1 MPSANEDKGPSF
13 VSGFEG
19 AMVKQRVRGVVGM
32 AKGAG
37 AFPGSHPVSLSR
49 LNIETLLA
57 NVGGYVVGHKLDGER
72 RLLFVDKRKG
82 VFLLDRKMGLRRI
95 EVVESGDE
103 EVDNSSGWEAWS
115 GTLLDGELVTLREH
129 EGDEGREPASK
140 RIKTN
145 VRSKKLD
152 EVIEEKEGEKGD
164 GVESDD
170 VAFVVLDVLSVRGEN
185 VMKRSYPERMKAGG
199 SFIDFLK
206 TRSVCESLVLWQGV
220 TRSSVL
226 SFSLH
231 HFLPARDVAS
241 VLRQREEPDVV
252 GRRGVRYST
261 PKDGLVFQPIGEG
274 YSVGYS
280 KLIFKWKTPMEN
292 TIDFHLKRN
301 NEEDEENQE
310 REKKRGS
317 ENEKNE
323 EGEGEDC
330 YQMYV
335 MGNNNRLTFWDYLV
349 LEPNYKEGTLE
360 VEEGRI
366 AECYWD
372 ANMERWRLLKLRRD
386 KNTPNAEWVANQIWQ
401 GIEAGLLEEE
411 ELVSILSNHE
421 PYRNTARDQGSTH
434 WQQHRQHKGKRRRDN

>member
-1 MPSANEDKGPSF
+1 VPSAKDDKDPSF

-19 AMVKQRVRGVVGM
+19 AMVKQRVKGVVGM
-32 AKGAG
+32 EKGAG

-57 NVGGYVVGHKLDGER
+57 NVEGYVVGHKLDGER
-72 RLLFVDKRKG
+72 RLLFVDKGKG

-95 EVVESGDE
+95 EVAESGDQK
-103 EVDNSSGWEAWS
+103 VDNPSDWAAWS

-152 EVIEEKEGEKGD
+152 DEVIEEKEGEKGE

-185 VMKRSYPERMKAGG
+185 VMKQSYTKRMKAGG
-199 SFIDFLK
+199 SIIDFLK
-206 TRSVCESLVLWQGV
+206 TRSACESLVLWQGV
-220 TRSSVL
+220 SRKSVL

-231 HFLPARDVAS
+231 HYLPAREVAS

-252 GRRGVRYST
+252 GSGGVRYST

-292 TIDFHLKRN
+292 TIDFLLKQN
-301 NEEDEENQE
+301 NEEDENQE
-310 REKKRGS
+310 REKKRES
-317 ENEKNE
+317 ENE
-323 EGEGEDC
+323 EGEEEC

-335 MGNNNRLTFWDYLV
+335 MGNNNRLTFWDYLN
-349 LEPNYKEGTLE
+349 LEPNDKEGKLV

-366 AECYWD
+366 AECFWD
-372 ANMERWRLLKLRRD
+372 ANLERWRLLKLRRD
-386 KNTPNAEWVANQIWQ
+386 KSTPNAEWVANQIWQ

-411 ELVSILSNHE
+411 ELVSILSNHQSHNNN
-421 PYRNTARDQGSTH
+421 YARDQGSTH
-434 WQQHRQHKGKRRRDN
+434 WRQHRQHKRKRRRDN